1 MSSTL
6 HSEPVRQLLERLFAA
21 AEENDGPILARM
33 RSEIDKTKLS
43 LLDSHQTELLRDAY
57 IPVGPETGRLLYQ
70 MARARPAR
78 LIVEF
83 GLSFGLSTIYLAAA
97 VKDNGMGRVIT
108 TELEPTK
115 IKRARENLR
124 EAKLLDHVEIREGDA
139 TKTLAKIEGEID
151 LVFLDGWKDLYL
163 PVLKLIEPRLATGA
177 LVVADD
183 LDIMP
188 EALKPYLK
196 HVRNPDN
203 GYVSVELPLGDG
215 LELSQWTR

>member
-1 MSSTL
+1 MISTL
-6 HSEPVRQLLERLFAA
+6 HREPVRPLLERLFAA
-21 AEENDGPILARM
+21 AEQNDGPILARVH
-33 RSEIDKTKLS
+33 SEADKTKLH
-43 LLDSHQTELLRDAY
+43 LLDSRQTELLRDAY

-151 LVFLDGWKDLYL
+151 LVFLDGWKNLYL

-183 LDIMP
+183 LNIMP

>member
-6 HSEPVRQLLERLFAA
+6 QTEPVRPLLERLFAA
-21 AEENDGPILARM
+21 AEQNDGPILARVH
-33 RSEIDKTKLS
+33 SEMDKTKLPH
-43 LLDSHQTELLRDAY
+43 LDSRQQELLRDAY

-70 MARARPAR
+70 LARARPAR

-83 GLSFGLSTIYLAAA
+83 GLSFGLSTIHLAAA

-108 TELEPTK
+108 TELEPSK
-115 IKRARENLR
+115 IKRAKENLR

-203 GYVSVELPLGDG
+203 GYVSVELPIGDG

>member
-115 IKRARENLR
+115 IQRAKENLR

-163 PVLKLIEPRLATGA
+163 PVLKVIEPRLATGA

>member
-1 MSSTL
+1 MISTL
-6 HSEPVRQLLERLFAA
+6 HSEPVRPLLERLFVA
-21 AEENDGPILARM
+21 AEQNDGPILARVH
-33 RSEIDKTKLS
+33 SEMDKTKLPH
-43 LLDSHQTELLRDAY
+43 LDSHQTALLRDAY

-70 MARARPAR
+70 LARARPAR

-83 GLSFGLSTIYLAAA
+83 GLSFGLSTIHLAAA

-108 TELEPTK
+108 TELEPNK

-124 EAKLLDHVEIREGDA
+124 EAKLLDYVEIREGDA

-151 LVFLDGWKDLYL
+151 LVLLDGWKDLYL
-163 PVLKLIEPRLATGA
+163 PVLQLIEPHLATGA

>member
-6 HSEPVRQLLERLFAA
+6 QTEPVHQLLDRLFAA
-21 AEENDGPILARM
+21 AEQNDGPILARVH
-33 RSEIDKTKLS
+33 SEMDKTKLPH
-43 LLDSHQTELLRDAY
+43 LDSRQTELLKDAY

-70 MARARPAR
+70 LARARPAR

-83 GLSFGLSTIYLAAA
+83 GLSFGLSTIHLAAA

-115 IKRARENLR
+115 IKRAKENLR
-124 EAKLLDHVEIREGDA
+124 EAELLDHVEIREGDA

-163 PVLKLIEPRLATGA
+163 PVLKVIEPRLATGA

>member
-6 HSEPVRQLLERLFAA
+6 QTEPVRQLLDRLFAA
-21 AEENDGPILARM
+21 AEQNDGPILARVH
-33 RSEIDKTKLS
+33 SEADKTKLPH
-43 LLDSHQTELLRDAY
+43 LDSRQTELLKDAY

-83 GLSFGLSTIYLAAA
+83 GLSFGLSTIHLAAA

-115 IKRARENLR
+115 IKRAKENLR
-124 EAKLLDHVEIREGDA
+124 EAELLDHVEIREGDA

-163 PVLKLIEPRLATGA
+163 PVLKVIEPRLATGA

-188 EALKPYLK
+188 EALKPYLQ

>member
-21 AEENDGPILARM
+21 AEENDGPILARVH
-33 RSEIDKTKLS
+33 SEAEKTKLPR
-43 LLDSHQTELLRDAY
+43 LDSRQQELLKDAY
-57 IPVGPETGRLLYQ
+57 IPVSPETGRLLYQ
-70 MARARPAR
+70 LARTRPAR

-83 GLSFGLSTIYLAAA
+83 GLSFGLSTIHLAAA
-97 VKDNGMGRVIT
+97 VKDNGMGRVMT
-108 TELEPTK
+108 TELEPNK
-115 IKRARENLR
+115 IQRARENLR
-124 EAKLLDHVEIREGDA
+124 EAKLLDYVEIRAGDA
-139 TKTLAKIEGEID
+139 TKTLATIEGEID
-151 LVFLDGWKDLYL
+151 LVLLDGWKDLYL
-163 PVLKLIEPRLATGA
+163 PVLQVIEPRLATGA